1 MLFPPAFLNGGAC
14 REAFQTICMVWA
26 IAFVAVVRMSSDINV
41 AHFRMRQPLNKSA
54 VHDGARADACADRQI
69 GGCPRFWPRRKKLLK
84 RRRINVGGEACG
96 NIQSAFDRLKNR
108 AVPPG
113 CLRRRG
119 DAPVSLTVRTDI
131 NRPERT
137 DADGVYREI
146 CKVTDDLSECVIR
159 FSRRKLCSVQ
169 NGAVSLSGGTDKF
182 RAAGFNTSSM
192 AVPPHLLKSVLIRN
206 GFEPAAAFLT
216 VRSPRF
222 PD

>member
-1 MLFPPAFLNGGAC
+1 MLFPPAFLYGGAC
-14 REAFQTICMVWA
+14 REAFQTICMVRA

-41 AHFRMRQPLNKSA
+41 AHFRVRQPLNKSA

-69 GGCPRFWPRRKKLLK
+69 EAAVRVFGRAERSFSK

-119 DAPVSLTVRTDI
+119 DAPVCLTVGTDI
-131 NRPERT
+131 NRPERP
-137 DADGVYREI
+137 DADGVYREFF
-146 CKVTDDLSECVIR
+146 KVTDHLSECVIR

-182 RAAGFNTSSM
+182 RAAGFNTSKHGRPSS
-192 AVPPHLLKSVLIRN
+192 SVKIR
-206 GFEPAAAFLT
+206 FD
-216 VRSPRF
+216 RKRI
-222 PD
+222 

>member
-1 MLFPPAFLNGGAC
+1 
-14 REAFQTICMVWA
+14 MVWA

-41 AHFRMRQPLNKSA
+41 AHFRVRQPLNKSA

-69 GGCPRFWPRRKKLLK
+69 EAAVRVFGRAERSFQ
-84 RRRINVGGEACG
+84 RRRIHVGGEACG

-119 DAPVSLTVRTDI
+119 DAPVCLTVRTDI
-131 NRPERT
+131 NRPERP

-146 CKVTDDLSECVIR
+146 FKVTDDLSECVIR
-159 FSRRKLCSVQ
+159 FSRRKLYSVQ

-182 RAAGFNTSSM
+182 RAAGFNTSNM
-192 AVPPHLLKSVLIRN
+192 AVPPHLLKSILIGN
-206 GFEPAAAFLT
+206 GLEPAAAF
-216 VRSPRF
+216 
-222 PD
+222 